1 MHRTGRL
8 ARVAGRRQSR
18 ERTETLDLEAE
29 TGLKPARGP
38 SDSGLVS
45 DQTRSV
51 DEELQH
57 LEIKIKQLKMEYEQY
72 FMGSRPREPILTRG
86 EVQKI
91 VARFSNAPIQN
102 TALRF
107 RFNNLLARYHAFK
120 RQWDA
125 ILKRIEDGTYERQV
139 FRANLRDRERADAR
153 AAKEKTGGATA
164 GGDLFDAYLAARKE
178 CGESTKGLDR
188 ARLDGVIAKQREAI
202 QAKYGCQDV
211 RFRVVVE
218 DGKTKLKATP
228 VR

>member
-1 MHRTGRL
+1 M
-8 ARVAGRRQSR
+8 
-18 ERTETLDLEAE
+18 
-29 TGLKPARGP
+29 
-38 SDSGLVS
+38 S
-45 DQTRSV
+45 DQTPSV

-107 RFNNLLARYHAFK
+107 RFNNLCSRYHAFK

-139 FRANLRDRERADAR
+139 FRANLRDRERAEAK
-153 AAKEKTGGATA
+153 AADGATA
-164 GGDLFDAYLAARKE
+164 GAGAQPGDLFDDYLAARKR
-178 CGESTKGLDR
+178 CGEGTKGIDR
-188 ARLDGVIAKQREAI
+188 ERLEGVIAKQRAAI
-202 QAKYGCQDV
+202 QKKYGCEEV

-228 VR
+228 VRAG